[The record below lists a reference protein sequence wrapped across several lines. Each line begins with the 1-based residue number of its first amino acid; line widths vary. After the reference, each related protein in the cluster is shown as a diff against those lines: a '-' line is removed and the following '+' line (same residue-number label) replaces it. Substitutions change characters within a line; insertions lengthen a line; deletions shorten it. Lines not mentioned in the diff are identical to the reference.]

1 MNLNDRIQRITDSMK
16 VAQTEAKNIAS
27 ELRQEDREGLLDLVE
42 RHVLGDIGDVMA
54 MMDHLKRC
62 IEMGIEE
69 PFDFY

>member
-1 MNLNDRIQRITDSMK
+1 MNLNDRIQRIIDSMK
-16 VAQTEAKNIAS
+16 VAQSEAKNIAS

-42 RHVLGDIGDVMA
+42 RHVLGDVGDVMV

-62 IEMGIEE
+62 LEKGIEE